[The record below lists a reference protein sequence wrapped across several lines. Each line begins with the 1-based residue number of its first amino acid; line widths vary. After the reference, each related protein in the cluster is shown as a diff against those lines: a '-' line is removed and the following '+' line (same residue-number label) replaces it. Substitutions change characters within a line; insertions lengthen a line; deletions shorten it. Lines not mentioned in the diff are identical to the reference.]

1 MKPNLKKLCEYS
13 QDEGRK
19 IDLSDCSY
27 GETSGPCKFIKRPTN
42 YYYFLAGFVR
52 HNSFNRILEIGTH
65 FGGSIRS
72 IAKGIQ
78 LKDIENGRMATV
90 DIVDKNP
97 DSFNDYPYIKRF
109 IGDSL
114 NDDIIDSVTKY
125 FDKKVDL
132 LYIDSLHEYTH
143 TMKNIE
149 IYGNALSPEYII
161 LDDIRQ
167 CESMERLWTDLV
179 KEFKERAF
187 DASEIAIRPGA
198 GFGVIKWKK

>member
-52 HNSFNRILEIGTH
+52 YNSFNRILEIGTH

-72 IAKGIQ
+72 ITKGVQ
-78 LKDIENGRMATV
+78 LKDIENGRIATV

-97 DSFNDYPYIKRF
+97 DGFNDYPYIKRF

-114 NDDIIDSVTKY
+114 NDDIIDSIAKY

>member
-1 MKPNLKKLCEYS
+1 MKFNLKKLCEHS
-13 QDEGRK
+13 RDEGRK
-19 IDLSDCSY
+19 INLDDCFY
-27 GETSGPCKFIKRPTN
+27 GKTNGSCKCIKRPTN
-42 YYYFLAGFVR
+42 YYYFLAGFVSY
-52 HNSFNRILEIGTH
+52 NSFNRILEIGTH

-72 IAKGIQ
+72 IAKGVKP
-78 LKDIENGRMATV
+78 KDINQARIATV
-90 DIVDKNP
+90 DIIDKNP
-97 DSFNDYPYIKRF
+97 ANFNNYPHIKKI

-114 NDDIIDSVTKY
+114 DNNIIDLIVKY

-149 IYGNALSPEYII
+149 IYGKALNPDYIV

-167 CESMERLWTDLV
+167 CESMEKLWTSLV
-179 KEFKERAF
+179 RKFKERAF
-187 DASEIAIRPGA
+187 DASEIIIRSGA

>member
-1 MKPNLKKLCEYS
+1 
-13 QDEGRK
+13 
-19 IDLSDCSY
+19 
-27 GETSGPCKFIKRPTN
+27 
-42 YYYFLAGFVR
+42 
-52 HNSFNRILEIGTH
+52 
-65 FGGSIRS
+65 
-72 IAKGIQ
+72 
-78 LKDIENGRMATV
+78 V
-90 DIVDKNP
+90 DIVDKNS
-97 DSFNDYPYIKRF
+97 DGFNDHPYIKRF
-109 IGDSL
+109 VGDSL
-114 NDDIIDSVTKY
+114 NDDIIDTIAKY

-149 IYGNALSPEYII
+149 IYGNALNPEYII

-198 GFGVIKWKK
+198 GFGVMRWKK